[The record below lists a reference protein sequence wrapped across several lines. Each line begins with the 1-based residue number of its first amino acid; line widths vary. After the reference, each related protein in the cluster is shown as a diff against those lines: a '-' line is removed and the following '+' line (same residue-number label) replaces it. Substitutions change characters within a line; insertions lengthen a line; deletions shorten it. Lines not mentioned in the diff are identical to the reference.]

1 MLKTALDQGQTP
13 FKIAVTRLIQACAL
27 KGDLESIQAI
37 QKMVNG
43 LEEVIGLSNMVFI
56 NNIALAQIK
65 K

>member
-1 MLKTALDQGQTP
+1 MALDLKQTP
-13 FKIAVTRLIQACAL
+13 SRVAVTRLIQACAL
-27 KGDLESIQAI
+27 KGDLESVQAI

-43 LEEVIGLSNMVFI
+43 REDSIGLSNMVFI

>member
-1 MLKTALDQGQTP
+1 M
-13 FKIAVTRLIQACAL
+13 TRLIQACAL
-27 KGDLESIQAI
+27 KGDVESIQEI

-43 LEEVIGLSNMVFI
+43 LEDSIGLSNMVFI

>member
-1 MLKTALDQGQTP
+1 MALDLKQIP
-13 FKIAVTRLIQACAL
+13 SRVAVTRLIQACAM
-27 KGDLESIQAI
+27 KGDVESIQEI

-43 LEEVIGLSNMVFI
+43 LEHSIGLSNMVFI

>member
-13 FKIAVTRLIQACAL
+13 SKIAVTRLIQACAL

-43 LEEVIGLSNMVFI
+43 LEELIGLSNMVFI

>member
-1 MLKTALDQGQTP
+1 M
-13 FKIAVTRLIQACAL
+13 TRLIQACAL

-43 LEEVIGLSNMVFI
+43 LEDSIGLSNMVFI